1 MNDDHP
7 ESLATYRLQLNHDFR
22 LTDVQA
28 LVNYFSRLGIT
39 HLYASPI
46 MRARASSTHGYDV
59 VDPATI
65 NPNLGDKT
73 ALVNLITDLRR
84 LGLGTILDIVPNH
97 MAASIENP
105 YWRDV
110 LTYGPSSPFSN
121 WFDIDWR
128 MPDRGMW
135 GRVLVPVLGESLRQV
150 VEKDQIHLSWS
161 DGRFLVHY
169 YEHLFPVDPA
179 SIPAIGDFAIGKLES
194 ILGDEHP
201 ALEQI
206 RSVMDRLKTLPELT
220 TRVRRRVDIDRDE
233 TEQWLAELA
242 RQVVQSPAIQQWA
255 EEAARDFSAGEAG
268 RQRLRKL
275 LDVQPY
281 RLVHWRDAARTINY
295 RRFFDINELI
305 SIRQEDPQVF
315 QETHNAVLRWIDEG
329 LIDGLRIDHID
340 GLRDP
345 LTYLQRL
352 SDGVANLERAPKHF
366 PIFVEKILAEHEKL
380 PCGWPVAGTTGYE
393 FLNEVESVLVNPA
406 GRLEIEQ
413 YYRRMLR
420 RPVQFADLATWGK
433 RRVLQNELSP
443 QVGRLAERL
452 MQMRQASPEPVRA
465 ADEAPEESA
474 HPEDSSP
481 SELEQAEHSESTSSP
496 EQTPEA
502 SESRNGIVSHD
513 SETREGWTHTAGLHG
528 DLTKSELVDAIVEV
542 VVALP
547 VYRTY
552 VDGTHGII
560 CDADREY
567 VETALEG
574 ARQSGRAV
582 PEAIQLLGEVLLLE
596 KRQQWTD
603 HELNQRVSFV
613 QRFQQLTGPAAAKGI
628 EDTALYAYVPL
639 LSLNEVGG
647 EPSEMKE
654 EESPVERFHEQCVER
669 AKTWPQTM
677 LCVTTHD
684 TKRTADVRARLDVL
698 SELSKLWTG
707 LVRRWQQ
714 VHEPLTE
721 RIRGK
726 QVPDVNTAYLL
737 YQTIVGIWPAPDPAH
752 PEVLPSEPELEDLR
766 KRVCQYMIKA
776 VREAKTHTSWT
787 HTRPDFEEAVQRFAR
802 RLLTLEG
809 QEEKDRT
816 HFLPDLQHFV
826 GRIARPG
833 FWNSLTRTLL
843 QYTTPGTPDLYQGDE
858 LWNFAL
864 VDPDNRRPVDYA
876 QRIEW
881 LDEVIM
887 GSERG
892 ESERDA
898 FLQELVASPEDGRIK
913 LHLIRSALMARR
925 DYRFLFSDARH
936 EPLNVTGP
944 AAQHV
949 IAFARLPRI
958 PSGRQSDQGLASEP
972 TGQGSSPRMS
982 AALVIVPRWTA
993 ILLSTPDQA
1002 PIGEDVWK
1010 ETAVELPEE
1019 LRGRQWT
1026 CLLSR
1031 KTRSTDG
1038 ITSFPVAQ
1046 GLESFPATLMVS
1058 TK

>member
-7 ESLATYRLQLNHDFR
+7 ESLATYRLQLNHEFR
-22 LTDVQA
+22 LTDVQS

-46 MRARASSTHGYDV
+46 MRARAASTHGYDV

-65 NPNLGDKT
+65 NPTLGDKT
-73 ALVNLITDLRR
+73 DLVNLVTDLRR
-84 LGLGTILDIVPNH
+84 LGLGFIVDIVPNH

-110 LTYGPSSPFSN
+110 LTYGPSSPFSS

-135 GRVLVPVLGESLRQV
+135 GRVLVPVLGESLRHV
-150 VEKDQIHLSWS
+150 LEKDQIQLSWS

-169 YEHLFPVDPA
+169 YDHLFPVDPA
-179 SIPAIGDFAIGKLES
+179 SIPAIGDFAIGKLEAT
-194 ILGDEHP
+194 LGEDHP

-206 RSVMDRLKTLPELT
+206 RSVMERLKTLPELT
-220 TRVRRRVDIDRDE
+220 TRVRRRVDIDREE

-255 EEAARDFSAGEAG
+255 EEAAREFSAGEAG

-275 LDVQPY
+275 LDIQPY
-281 RLVHWRDAARTINY
+281 RLVHWRDAARAINY

-315 QETHNAVLRWIDEG
+315 QDTHAAVLRWIDDG

-352 SDGVANLERAPKHF
+352 SEAVAGLERAPKHF
-366 PIFVEKILAEHEKL
+366 PIFVEKILAEQEKL

-393 FLNEVESVLVNPA
+393 FLNEVEAVLVNPS

-443 QVGRLAERL
+443 QVGRLADRL
-452 MQMRQASPEPVRA
+452 MQMRQASPQPVRP
-465 ADEAPEESA
+465 ADDSPEENGDTEESPA
-474 HPEDSSP
+474 DDSR
-481 SELEQAEHSESTSSP
+481 QADVALSTASP
-496 EQTPEA
+496 EMGPPADGARNEPA
-502 SESRNGIVSHD
+502 GHESEP
-513 SETREGWTHTAGLHG
+513 REGWSHTAGLHG

-552 VDGTHGII
+552 VDGSQGII
-560 CDADREY
+560 CDADRAY

-596 KRQQWTD
+596 KRHHWTD
-603 HELNQRVSFV
+603 HELNQRVSFI

-647 EPSEMKE
+647 EPSEVKE
-654 EESPVERFHEQCVER
+654 EEPPLKRFHEQCVER
-669 AKTWPQTM
+669 ARTWPQTM

-714 VHEPLTE
+714 VHEPLTM

-752 PEVLPSEPELEDLR
+752 PEVLPSEPTLAELRE
-766 KRVCQYMIKA
+766 RVCEYVIKA

-787 HTRPDFEEAVQRFAR
+787 QTRPDFEEGVQNFAR
-802 RLLTLEG
+802 RLLTTED

-864 VDPDNRRPVDYA
+864 VDPDNRRPVDFP
-876 QRIEW
+876 QRIQW
-881 LDEVIM
+881 LDEVIT
-887 GSERG
+887 GSEQ
-892 ESERDA
+892 SEEAREA
-898 FLQELVASPEDGRIK
+898 FLQELVSHPEDGRIK
-913 LHLIRSALMARR
+913 LHLVRSALMARR
-925 DYRFLFSDARH
+925 DYPSLFSDAH
-936 EPLNVTGP
+936 YEPLNVTGP

-949 IAFARLPRI
+949 IAFARLPRS
-958 PSGRQSDQGLASEP
+958 PSARN
-972 TGQGSSPRMS
+972 TGEDPNPRE
-982 AALVIVPRWTA
+982 AAAMVVVPRWTA
-993 ILLSTPDQA
+993 ILLPKPHLA
-1002 PIGEDVWK
+1002 PIGAEVWT
-1010 ETAVELPEE
+1010 ETNIELPEA
-1019 LRGRQWT
+1019 LRGRQWN

-1031 KTRSTDG
+1031 KTRSTADSP
-1038 ITSFPVAQ
+1038 TLPVAEA
-1046 GLESFPATLMVS
+1046 LETFPAALLVS